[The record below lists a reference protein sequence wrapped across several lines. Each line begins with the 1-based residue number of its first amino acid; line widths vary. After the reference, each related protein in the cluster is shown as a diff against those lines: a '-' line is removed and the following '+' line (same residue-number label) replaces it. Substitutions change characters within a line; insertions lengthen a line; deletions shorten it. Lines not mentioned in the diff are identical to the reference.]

1 MIRTLV
7 IATMLVAAGP
17 ALAKEVT
24 VRGCTSSGYAGCS
37 LLKAG
42 KDTLMLTG
50 KAGVV
55 IPPANTNVVATGT
68 IGPAGPNVCN
78 ATKRMIA
85 SKIIATRRP
94 CK

>member
-7 IATMLVAAGP
+7 IASVVLAAGP
-17 ALAKEVT
+17 ALAKDVT
-24 VRGCTSSGYAGCS
+24 VRGCTSSGYAGCV

-42 KDTLMLTG
+42 KDNLMLTG

-55 IPPANTNVVATGT
+55 VPAAKTFVHATGA
-68 IGPAGPNVCN
+68 IEPAGPNVCN

-85 SKIIATRRP
+85 SKIIQTRRA